1 MSKARP
7 AQGFVGLA
15 CTPHDPAIALLDETG
30 KVLFAES
37 VERWTQRK
45 RAWNTT
51 PDDLGVV
58 MGLIDQHLP
67 GRDLQ
72 IGLSWGWG
80 LTTASRIGV
89 AASRILPHGLIAKTR
104 FADHMRHIR
113 RALWFLRHLNAQSA
127 VAGRSL
133 AYEIDRRADGRE
145 VRIRQ
150 FRHHD
155 THAVYACAAS
165 PFDRGLCVVMDGFGT
180 MGSASVYEYKGDGP
194 PVRLSGR
201 GGLISLGVFYAALTE
216 WCGFDMHRGEEGKVM
231 GLAAH
236 GTLDEELHQKMSA
249 LFQVRDG
256 RIVPA
261 PFLRFIEVDRELG
274 ASLGPSPTPEAAA
287 DLAHTG
293 QRVFED
299 AFAAFVK
306 SLMTDG
312 PGAGNQNLILAGGCA
327 LNSTFNGIAAEMIGP
342 ERLFVPSAPADDGNA
357 IGAGILASGRWPTG
371 SRKVLSPFLGSSL
384 RRTEIDRV
392 ADHCS
397 GLRVLRGREAAVARL
412 LELMAEGEVVG
423 CIQGRAEFGPRALG
437 NRSILADPRDPEI
450 LDFINHRV
458 KFREGFRPLA
468 PVVLDSE
475 AEKIFTVAPRSP
487 YMSMTHKLTEAAQQ
501 KYPGVT
507 HVDGTGRVQTVTAE
521 LHPLLHDLLVQ
532 YRDRTGSGV
541 LLNTSLNVMGKPIAH
556 TAVDGL
562 GVLLTT
568 GLRAILLED
577 VLIEKPDRVRTNP
590 DRVRTNPG

>member
-1 MSKARP
+1 
-7 AQGFVGLA
+7 
-15 CTPHDPAIALLDETG
+15 
-30 KVLFAES
+30 
-37 VERWTQRK
+37 
-45 RAWNTT
+45 
-51 PDDLGVV
+51 
-58 MGLIDQHLP
+58 
-67 GRDLQ
+67 
-72 IGLSWGWG
+72 
-80 LTTASRIGV
+80 
-89 AASRILPHGLIAKTR
+89 
-104 FADHMRHIR
+104 
-113 RALWFLRHLNAQSA
+113 
-127 VAGRSL
+127 
-133 AYEIDRRADGRE
+133 
-145 VRIRQ
+145 
-150 FRHHD
+150 
-155 THAVYACAAS
+155 
-165 PFDRGLCVVMDGFGT
+165 
-180 MGSASVYEYKGDGP
+180 
-194 PVRLSGR
+194 
-201 GGLISLGVFYAALTE
+201 
-216 WCGFDMHRGEEGKVM
+216 
-231 GLAAH
+231 
-236 GTLDEELHQKMSA
+236 
-249 LFQVRDG
+249 
-256 RIVPA
+256 
-261 PFLRFIEVDRELG
+261 
-274 ASLGPSPTPEAAA
+274 
-287 DLAHTG
+287 
-293 QRVFED
+293 
-299 AFAAFVK
+299 
-306 SLMTDG
+306 
-312 PGAGNQNLILAGGCA
+312 
-327 LNSTFNGIAAEMIGP
+327 
-342 ERLFVPSAPADDGNA
+342 
-357 IGAGILASGRWPTG
+357 
-371 SRKVLSPFLGSSL
+371 VLSPFLGSSL